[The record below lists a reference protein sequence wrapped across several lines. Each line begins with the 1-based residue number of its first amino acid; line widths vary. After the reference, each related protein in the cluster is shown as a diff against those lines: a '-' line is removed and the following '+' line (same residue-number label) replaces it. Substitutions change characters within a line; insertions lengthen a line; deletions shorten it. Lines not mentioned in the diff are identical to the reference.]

1 MIFNYPFINCSLD
14 EEEQDYLEKYL
25 DVTKSQLFFAK
36 GVIFVEGISEAILLP
51 EFAKIIG
58 RPLDMYAVE
67 LVNING
73 VGFSPFCKNDQ
84 NPERKLWICQ
94 SFHYY

>member
-1 MIFNYPFINCSLD
+1 M
-14 EEEQDYLEKYL
+14 
-25 DVTKSQLFFAK
+25 
-36 GVIFVEGISEAILLP
+36 P

-73 VGFSPFCKNDQ
+73 VGFSPFAKMIKIPDSNCGFTKSVN
-84 NPERKLWICQ
+84 
-94 SFHYY
+94 